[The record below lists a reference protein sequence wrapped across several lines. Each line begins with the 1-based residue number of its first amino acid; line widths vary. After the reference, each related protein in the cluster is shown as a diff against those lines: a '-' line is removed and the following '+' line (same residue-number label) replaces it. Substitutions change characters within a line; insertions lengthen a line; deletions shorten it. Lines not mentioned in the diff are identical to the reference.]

1 MKRIILLT
9 TMALSALCAT
19 AQELERTVTVPSHPR
34 QEIKTYTIQ
43 QEVDLAKQ
51 VPKDLNPTSGSIYS
65 LADRTNPSLS
75 AEAASTLRFKDVPVN
90 LATGAMNLPIPIYT
104 LTEGLLSVPIS
115 LEYNGS
121 GMKNQEVASWCGAN
135 WSLNAGGMITR
146 MVRGLPDEGMKNGSS
161 NFRGYYNFGFGGNG
175 TSVNND
181 TEPDIFYLNIGGVTH
196 KMMYRYNGENA
207 KFEFFPDADIK
218 VIPTFSFLS
227 GSSTVG
233 KFVRFEVI
241 LPDGNHYFFG
251 DDAIEKTAEKEAGEV
266 QSAGNYPGT
275 TGFMDFW
282 DDNAQTS
289 VWYLKKIVSPY
300 GQEINFQYDP
310 VGYSYYRIADHGVDI
325 SQSPASVCP
334 SPSDVTKEINRV
346 FVSTVSLAKVIGVN
360 TKIEINQRSKVC
372 GLEEWGYSCEYEDL
386 SNPRIDL
393 ETWSRYPQ
401 NSSNSKR
408 LNEIMVM
415 ENSPSPKDTLF
426 YKFSYGH
433 FAGVANDLPTGY
445 SENNPNL
452 ILVGFT
458 HQRRLR
464 LEKIDFPDQTYARFR
479 YKGDSPVYNGKSRLD
494 YGVDHWGF
502 ANGYTGN
509 KSLTGLIPNDTEYPN
524 CTAPT
529 SNRDSDP
536 AFGFYGSLDSVIFSN
551 RKTIAFG
558 YEMHMAFNYK
568 DALGNPKPIGGP
580 RIKSITNKDLISGIE
595 TKKVYE
601 YELNGQTTGHL
612 AIKPTYRYKT
622 PFQEIGTHSSIYD
635 RILGEMGRPP
645 VVYSRVTEII
655 VNTGNQSLGK
665 TVYYFDND
673 TTSLTTYEK
682 QFINCSGVYPD
693 QVCDSVEYIRPEK
706 VHPSYTSGAWD
717 HKYQTGNLIR
727 TEVFNEAGDTL
738 AVQAWQYTP
747 QPLWTGNQT
756 AAAKVF
762 RVNNKNLGAY
772 LTNSQTNSYNFTQQY
787 GVLFTKFRLKSVIN
801 KTFSQ
806 SGTNPVISVINYVY
820 KDEMPVYYQQKYGG
834 KHNQIVKTETI
845 DSRGNTTEQFIK
857 HTSDFEFGVDTI
869 HFEQTCYDEYGPY
882 DCSYD
887 EIQTHVPQ
895 AGSQARGIFEFN
907 FAHIL
912 DFPIEN
918 NSRLNNL
925 NTGASYQSIATFSK
939 PSGGFNFAPF
949 QSFST
954 GNIGNSF
961 FDMEYLKSAS
971 DTILKEPG
979 YFLNNTL
986 LTYNKFGLPMASK
999 PFGGAETN
1007 QSYDAS
1013 DMLVIHQRH
1022 NIGGVVVDTSSMF
1035 YAKKLFGAN
1044 RTIGI
1049 NKMESIVVFDSTF
1062 KKGAIKQK
1070 LDKDHNILAQLDYAE
1085 PFENFSVSGLS
1096 LDNSKYRSLSRMP
1109 RIATQTLP
1117 VFGDSLDVDVSYF
1130 DADGRTLQNKSL
1142 RASPTRKDL
1151 IASSPVFDSFGRP
1164 LKSILPV
1171 NANNANGSFETN
1183 ILTKAQTAYA
1193 DTEPVSEIT
1202 QYEAS
1207 PLSRPLK
1214 TIGPGA
1220 AFRPVKEG
1228 VHTFETGNFG
1238 IPKMT
1243 VSNANILSIG
1253 TYSGNQIAK
1262 TTSTD
1267 ENGNKTISF
1276 ADKEGNILETWVQV
1290 SSDGSQ
1296 TNHYLV
1302 TTYLYDYLNRPI
1314 GVIPPKLYGQIPN
1327 GTNLLSSVYLNAIY
1341 FTKYDSRGRVV
1352 EKHVPDAG
1360 WAYIVYNR
1368 LGQVV
1373 LTQNA
1378 RQRET
1383 NLWEWSKY
1391 GARGQ
1396 NVMSGTLTQSTY
1408 SRSQLQTQFDEF
1420 TEEKQFEERTSSA
1433 GNEYYSSRSFPSVIQ
1448 AFIGANDIKTV
1459 NYFDDYA
1466 WNTNTQLNFQ
1476 KYKTDKWP
1484 NAKGLLTGSKVR
1496 RLDTNAWLASAM
1508 YYDDKNRLIQTQ
1520 SQNRFGSVNQ
1530 TDIVL
1535 DFIGQV
1541 LEEKTIYT
1549 KPTNTADSLIEVKNA
1564 YTYDH
1569 AGRKLQ
1575 VINTLNG
1582 KSELLASYEYDELGR
1597 LIQKNLNEARIDSI
1611 IRQEPMAIP
1620 KEHDIAKRY
1629 ILLEPGTSISGNR
1642 VYTGQIAAGLQKVA
1656 YSYDIRGNLRC
1667 INCKTADVL
1676 DSFKVFAMKLD
1687 YHQDGRLYNGL
1698 LSKQTWL
1705 ADSVQR
1711 NYLYDYDKANRYT
1724 KAIFSGSAAENY
1736 NENAAYDANGNILK
1750 LNRFGESSSNTYARI
1765 DSLTYSYSTNS
1776 NQLNG
1781 ITDLANKNVGHKDN
1795 GNATDYTYY
1804 SDGSQKTD
1812 SNKGITNIV
1821 YNYLGLQDEI
1831 QFGTNQKIKNVYT
1844 ADGVKIIQFLINGS
1858 DTIRTD
1864 YVGDLIY
1871 KNKVLETV
1879 FHDEGRIKVALDT
1892 TINNWSDTLGNHFSD
1907 TTIALVARYQYFIQD
1922 HLGNNRVIFEKL
1934 NDSIF
1939 VAQRLDY
1946 YPFGSPFK
1954 ADSLEFK
1961 FTYQGN
1967 EYINFLSY
1975 NTSDFNLRQY
1985 DSWRGQFN
1993 ALDPIP
1999 NFTLSGYA
2007 AMLNNPLTYTDKNGD
2022 CPNCIAGGVG
2032 AIIGGVANLG
2042 IKLWRGQIHSF
2053 KDGAAAF
2060 GIGAVAGFVTGFTGG
2075 AAAGAFGLSA
2085 ASITGGAIAGA
2096 AGSATGGLV
2105 QGIGNAAYFGDPYS
2119 AKDWATG
2126 IGIGALTGGIGG
2138 GVAARIKGGP
2148 NTNLWWGTPKSPGK
2162 SIWSFNNSASGAKGS
2177 ISFGDLE
2184 FSGVDDYILNAE
2196 GVALRGEAP
2205 IVGQSNTFA
2214 GQTARNLPAL
2224 YYPANNGA
2232 LGTWTRS
2239 ILTKGQIIDRYGSEY
2254 GSYFS
2259 PRGTPLNMRALDYT
2273 PSGKASVYEV
2283 LKPFPV
2289 EQSTIAPA
2297 FGKIGLG
2304 IQYKSPISVSDL
2316 IRLKY
2321 IKPIK

>member
-9 TMALSALCAT
+9 TMALCALSAT
-19 AQELERTVTVPSHPR
+19 AQELERIITVPSHPT
-34 QEIKTYTIQ
+34 QEIMTYTIQ

-51 VPKDLNPTSGSIYS
+51 LPKDLNPTSGSIYS

-75 AEAASTLRFKDVPVN
+75 AEGASTLRFKDVPVN

-146 MVRGLPDEGMKNGSS
+146 MVRGLPDEGMKSGSS
-161 NFRGYYNFGFGGNG
+161 NFRGYYKFGFGGNG

-181 TEPDIFYLNIGGVTH
+181 TEPDIFYLNVGGVTY

-233 KFVRFEVI
+233 QFVRFEVI

-334 SPSDVTKEINRV
+334 SPSDVIKEINRV

-433 FAGVANDLPTGY
+433 FVGVANDLPAGY

-464 LEKIDFPDQTYARFR
+464 LEKIDFPNQTNVRFR
-479 YKGDSPVYNGKSRLD
+479 YKGDSPNYNGKSRLD

-509 KSLTGLIPNDTEYPN
+509 KSLTGLIPKDTEYPN

-558 YEMHMAFNYK
+558 YEMHTAFNYK

-645 VVYSRVTEII
+645 VVYSRVTEKI

-706 VHPSYTSGAWD
+706 VHPSYTEGAWD

-806 SGTNPVISVINYVY
+806 SGTNPVTSVVNYIY

-857 HTSDFEFGVDTI
+857 HTSDFEFGVDTL

-949 QSFST
+949 QSFSS

-961 FDMEYLKSAS
+961 FDIEYLKSS
-971 DTILKEPG
+971 GDTILKEPG

-986 LTYNKFGLPMASK
+986 LAYNKFGLPMASK

-1013 DMLVIHQRH
+1013 DMLVILQRQ
-1022 NIGGVVVDTSSMF
+1022 NIGGVVVDTSSIF

-1062 KKGAIKQK
+1062 KKGTVKQK
-1070 LDKDHNILAQLDYAE
+1070 LDKDRNILTQIDYAE

-1096 LDNSKYRSLSRMP
+1096 LDNSKYRTLSRMP

-1117 VFGDSLDVDVSYF
+1117 VFGDSLDVDVSYH

-1151 IASSPVFDSFGRP
+1151 IATTPVFDSFGRSV
-1164 LKSILPV
+1164 KSILPV
-1171 NANNANGSFETN
+1171 NGTNANGSFETN
-1183 ILTKAQTAYA
+1183 VLTKAQTAYG
-1193 DTEPVSEIT
+1193 DTQPVSEVT

-1207 PLSRPLK
+1207 PISRPFK
-1214 TIGPGA
+1214 TMGPGA
-1220 AFRPVKEG
+1220 AFRPSKEG
-1228 VHTFETGNFG
+1228 VQTFETGNFS
-1238 IPKMT
+1238 IPKLT
-1243 VSNANILSIG
+1243 VSNAEVLTIS
-1253 TYSGNQIAK
+1253 TYSGNQLIK
-1262 TTSTD
+1262 QTTTD
-1267 ENGNKTISF
+1267 ENGNRTINYQ
-1276 ADKEGNILETWVQV
+1276 DKEGRTLETWVQV
-1290 SSDGSQ
+1290 SGDGSQ
-1296 TNHYLV
+1296 TSHYLV

-1314 GVIPPKLYGQIPN
+1314 GAIPPKLHGQIPD
-1327 GTNLLSSVYLNAIY
+1327 GTNLTGSVYINAIY
-1341 FTKYDSRGRVV
+1341 FTRYDSRGRVV

-1396 NVMSGTLTQSTY
+1396 NVMTGTLTQSTY
-1408 SRSQLQTQFDEF
+1408 LRSQLQTQFDEF

-1520 SQNRFGSVNQ
+1520 SQNRFGSINQ

-1535 DFIGQV
+1535 DFIGQLMENRV
-1541 LEEKTIYT
+1541 IYRKPSAPILTIATQY
-1549 KPTNTADSLIEVKNA
+1549 N
-1564 YTYDH
+1564 YDH
-1569 AGRKLQ
+1569 AGRKLDA
-1575 VINTLNG
+1575 THSFNG
-1582 KSELLASYEYDELGR
+1582 RQELLASYYYDELGR
-1597 LIQKNLNEARIDSI
+1597 LVSKNLNEASIDSI
-1611 IRQEPMAIP
+1611 KRQNPVNDNYVA
-1620 KEHDIAKRY
+1620 DAAKRF
-1629 ILLEPGTSISGNR
+1629 ILLQPGTCISGDS
-1642 VYTGQIAAGLQKVA
+1642 VYSAFIASGLQKV
-1656 YSYDIRGNLRC
+1656 SYQYDVRGNLRC
-1667 INCKTADVL
+1667 INCKTNGNL
-1676 DSFKVFAMKLD
+1676 DSAKVFAMKLD
-1687 YHQDGRLYNGL
+1687 YFQDGRFYNGL

-1705 ADSVQR
+1705 FDSIQR
-1711 NYLYDYDKANRYT
+1711 SYLYGYDKANRYIT
-1724 KAIFSGSAAENY
+1724 ANFTGAGNEKF
-1736 NENAAYDANGNILK
+1736 NENSEYDANGNILK
-1750 LNRFGESSSNTYARI
+1750 LNRFGKTGATTYARI
-1765 DSLTYSYSTNS
+1765 DSLNYSYPSNS
-1776 NQLNG
+1776 NQLTG
-1781 ITDLANKNVGHKDN
+1781 VTDLANVAKGHKDN
-1795 GNATDYTYY
+1795 GNTTDYTYY
-1804 SDGSQKTD
+1804 PDGSLKTD
-1812 SNKGITNIV
+1812 NNKGITDIT
-1821 YNYLGLQDEI
+1821 YNYLGLPDEI
-1831 QFGTNQKIKNVYT
+1831 KFGSTNKIKNLYT
-1844 ADGVKIIQFLINGS
+1844 ADGQKLAQLLIEGT
-1858 DTIRTD
+1858 DTTRTD
-1864 YVGDLIY
+1864 YVGGLIY
-1871 KNKVLETV
+1871 KNGNLETV
-1879 FHDEGRIKVALDT
+1879 WTDEGRIKVDLDT
-1892 TINNWSDTLGNHFSD
+1892 TISSWLDTLTSIVHHD
-1907 TTIALVARYQYFIQD
+1907 TLIDTKTRYQYFIQD

-1939 VAQRLDY
+1939 VAQRVDY
-1946 YPFGSPFK
+1946 YPFGSPFE
-1954 ADSLEFK
+1954 ADSLDFR
-1961 FTYQGN
+1961 FSYQGK
-1967 EYINFLSY
+1967 EYVDFMGLNQFDFQARGLDTWLGRFTGVDPVDNFG
-1975 NTSDFNLRQY
+1975 F
-1985 DSWRGQFN
+1985 
-1993 ALDPIP
+1993 
-1999 NFTLSGYA
+1999 SGYA
-2007 AMLNNPLTYTDKNGD
+2007 SMMNNPVSYIDPDGRNPIAIGFMIGIFANTAIKMAQGKEIKNMWQFVSPGLIGAASVGVGNFVSGLTSTWGVIGSNLASGGASGFISGGLTSFNTGQNFWKGSLIGATIGSTLGGINGLIKLYNRTEISYIKDIDEVSSEPSGVLPTDK
-2022 CPNCIAGGVG
+2022 
-2032 AIIGGVANLG
+2032 
-2042 IKLWRGQIHSF
+2042 
-2053 KDGAAAF
+2053 
-2060 GIGAVAGFVTGFTGG
+2060 
-2075 AAAGAFGLSA
+2075 
-2085 ASITGGAIAGA
+2085 
-2096 AGSATGGLV
+2096 
-2105 QGIGNAAYFGDPYS
+2105 
-2119 AKDWATG
+2119 
-2126 IGIGALTGGIGG
+2126 AL
-2138 GVAARIKGGP
+2138 
-2148 NTNLWWGTPKSPGK
+2148 
-2162 SIWSFNNSASGAKGS
+2162 
-2177 ISFGDLE
+2177 
-2184 FSGVDDYILNAE
+2184 
-2196 GVALRGEAP
+2196 
-2205 IVGQSNTFA
+2205 
-2214 GQTARNLPAL
+2214 
-2224 YYPANNGA
+2224 
-2232 LGTWTRS
+2232 
-2239 ILTKGQIIDRYGSEY
+2239 
-2254 GSYFS
+2254 
-2259 PRGTPLNMRALDYT
+2259 LDYT
-2273 PSGKASVYEV
+2273 TENFGKDFKKNLKINTYSTEKIAPKSSGLTYDSKLGVYLDNGEPVYGLTIRKGISNGSDIYISKAAFTTKTRLFSTTGHELIHAYQYSKGLLGYSFLEAGAYSWNLDFMKASGYSATSINS
-2283 LKPFPV
+2283 FRNQIISSGIPV
-2289 EQSTIAPA
+2289 NN
-2297 FGKIGLG
+2297 F
-2304 IQYKSPISVSDL
+2304 
-2316 IRLKY
+2316 
-2321 IKPIK
+2321 PIKYSYKNISNFPLIPK